1 MLITLKLPFPPSVN
15 TYYRNFRGR
24 MVMGKNGRSFK
35 DAVQE
40 IVTVTQTPKFN
51 DARLMAIIT
60 IFPPNK
66 RKFDLDNRLK
76 AIFDSLQDAGVFDD
90 DEQFDKIEIARGVIK
105 SGGGCTIVI
114 ATLESEA

>member
-24 MVMGKNGRSFK
+24 MVMGKSGREFK
-35 DAVQE
+35 EKVQE
-40 IVTVTQTPKFN
+40 IVTTSQIPKLN
-51 DARLMAIIT
+51 DARLMAIIS

-76 AIFDSLQDAGVFDD
+76 SVFDSLQDAGVYDN
-90 DEQFDKIEIARGVIK
+90 DEQFDKIEIARGEIRPQ
-105 SGGGCTIVI
+105 GGCTIVI
-114 ATLESEA
+114 ATLDEA